1 MDMIQATKLIQEQAT
16 ANGRPF
22 AEELIYISE
31 TLKAPSDI
39 YNAFIVYQDTVNRY
53 FSYGAK
59 KAQIEQ
65 LARDFKWLSQDVK
78 DQIYNNSFV
87 NANTY

>member
-1 MDMIQATKLIQEQAT
+1 MDMMQATKLIQDQAT

-39 YNAFIVYQDTVNRY
+39 YDAFIVYQNAINRY
-53 FSYGAK
+53 YSYGAR
-59 KAQIEQ
+59 KARIEQ
-65 LARDFKWLSQDVK
+65 FARDFKWLSQDFK
-78 DQIYNNSFV
+78 DQMYNDTFV
-87 NANTY
+87 DAKTY

>member
-1 MDMIQATKLIQEQAT
+1 MDMIEATKLIQEQAT

-39 YNAFIVYQDTVNRY
+39 YDAFIVYQNVVNIY
-53 FSYGAK
+53 FSYGAR
-59 KAQIEQ
+59 KARIEQ
-65 LARDFKWLSQDVK
+65 FARDFKWLSQDFK
-78 DQIYNNSFV
+78 DQMYNDTFV
-87 NANTY
+87 DAKTY

>member
-1 MDMIQATKLIQEQAT
+1 MDMVEATKLIQEQAT

-31 TLKAPSDI
+31 TLQASSDI
-39 YNAFIVYQDTVNRY
+39 YDAFIVYHSTINRY
-53 FSYGAK
+53 FSYSAR

-65 LARDFKWLSQDVK
+65 FARDFKYLSQDFK
-78 DQIYNNSFV
+78 DQMYNDTFV
-87 NANTY
+87 NAKTY